1 MLLATTKKEMENGK
15 VDISPLG
22 KVLDIGLECENCFNP
37 PHKLK
42 YVKLQLKEFLHPG
55 FQDVLEVLPK
65 EQYNWFKSLDK
76 NRKELFKQIL
86 SDEFKYDRKV
96 VREKSKTSTMR
107 CSLPHPT

>member
-1 MLLATTKKEMENGK
+1 MENGK
-15 VDISPLG
+15 VNISPLG
-22 KVLDIGLECENCFNP
+22 SLSKVLDKVKICE
-37 PHKLK
+37 
-42 YVKLQLKEFLHPG
+42 VAVEEFLHPG